1 MDMGGSC
8 LMARSHKPIVW
19 GLFAAGGTVAAFVLP
34 VILILSGPAISFGL
48 LPADVLGYAHV
59 RELLQYP
66 LSRLITFGVLFLII
80 WHAAHRLRI
89 TMHDFG
95 IRADTFVA
103 VVFYSIAAMSTIVLM
118 VALIRL

>member
-1 MDMGGSC
+1 MDVGGGC

-19 GLFAAGGTVAAFVLP
+19 GLFAAGGTVAAFILP
-34 VILILSGPAISFGL
+34 VILILSGPAIVFGL
-48 LPADVLGYAHV
+48 LPADYLAYDHIRG
-59 RELLQYP
+59 LLEHP
-66 LSRLITFGVLFLII
+66 LSRLMAFGVLSLIV

-103 VVFYSIAAMSTIVLM
+103 VFFYCIAAVSTIVLM
-118 VALIRL
+118 IALIRL

>member
-48 LPADVLGYAHV
+48 LPADFLAYAHV